1 MAPILDTHI
10 WVWWMLGDPRLGA
23 VAQRA
28 LDDFPL
34 GERPLLSDISLW
46 EVAMLVA
53 GGRLVLEEPL
63 ERWLLVAASPLTVQL
78 TRLSSEIVV
87 AMNGLPSR
95 FQRDPADRI
104 IISTAMVLGRPLFTL
119 DQKIIDSG
127 IVPIWTPK

>member
-10 WVWWMLGDPRLGA
+10 WVWWMLGDPRLDA
-23 VAQRA
+23 AAQRA
-28 LDDFPL
+28 LDDFPM

-87 AMNGLPSR
+87 AMNGLPSG
-95 FQRDPADRI
+95 FHRDPADRI
-104 IISTAMVLGRPLFTL
+104 IVSTAMVLGRPLFTL

-127 IVPIWTPK
+127 IVPLWAPE